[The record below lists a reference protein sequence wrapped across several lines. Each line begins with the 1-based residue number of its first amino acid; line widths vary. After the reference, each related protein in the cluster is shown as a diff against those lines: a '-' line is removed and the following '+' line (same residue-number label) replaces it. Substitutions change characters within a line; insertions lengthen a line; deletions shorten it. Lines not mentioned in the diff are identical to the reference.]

1 MKITNRLLKQLK
13 AAFEVKGD
21 VFDNRFI
28 SLEIN
33 KDTIALDTAINGHG
47 FQYDK
52 IDCIYLE
59 RKDVINFLFEH
70 GVFDFDTIIKNN
82 TPVIA
87 LDIDGVVADVGKEIR
102 KILPSWDDTNY
113 YVKEIDFNDFDYL
126 GLEVLDKPNFPVDY
140 FLTARPYEYRED
152 TISWMQRNQFDYKI
166 IFFTDNKLSLMHRQG
181 IDILIEDNPDTFMNV
196 NQGGKICYLY
206 DATYNRHIET
216 DLRIY
221 NLAELQEKLEL

>member
-1 MKITNRLLKQLK
+1 MKITNKLLKQLK
-13 AAFEVKGD
+13 TAFEVKSD
-21 VFDNRFI
+21 IFDNRYI
-28 SLEIN
+28 SLEVN
-33 KDTIALDTAINGHG
+33 QNTIALDIAINGHG
-47 FQYDK
+47 LEYDK

-59 RKDVINFLFEH
+59 RKDVINFLFER
-70 GVFDFDTIIKNN
+70 GVFDFDTIINNN

-87 LDIDGVVADVGKEIR
+87 LDIDGVISDVGKEIR

-113 YVKEIDFNDFDYL
+113 YVKEIDFNDFDYI
-126 GLEVLDKPNFPVDY
+126 GLDILDKPNFSVDY

-166 IFFTDNKLSLMHRQG
+166 IFFTDDKLSLMHRQG

-196 NQGGKICYLY
+196 NAGGKICYLY
-206 DATYNRHIET
+206 DASYNRHIET

-221 NLAELQEKLEL
+221 SLAELQEKLEL